1 MRGGKRESLGRAWR
15 AWGSWSKIRLPGK
28 RRGRGVNIR
37 CASCSAEIKLERDE
51 AFIVCP
57 FCNSSLYLDRAQT
70 FRSFLLKPSV
80 SATGAADR
88 LAQELSRREI
98 PPAPS
103 KKIEGVWAPFWGV
116 RGGALQETLP
126 AFSPVPV
133 ALQGYR
139 LPSADAVYFR
149 DDLAEGFIALP
160 CSESGSTKWEGRED
174 VSSFAL
180 YRAPFYKLSFGA
192 GDVAYVAWVD
202 AVKGKVYMDK
212 APPPQSE
219 AISSRFL
226 GVLLVLFAVFTMVAA
241 VVPGFGWSLLAV
253 SALAVLVYPV
263 IKRLAAEVAT

>member
-1 MRGGKRESLGRAWR
+1 VGEC
-15 AWGSWSKIRLPGK
+15 WSKISGSGK
-28 RRGRGVNIR
+28 QRGRGVNIR
-37 CASCSAEIKLERDE
+37 CASCSAEIGLERDE

-57 FCNSSLYLDRAQT
+57 FCNSSLYLDRAHT
-70 FRSFLLKPSV
+70 FKSFLLKPSV

-103 KKIEGVWAPFWGV
+103 KNLEGVWAPFWGV
-116 RGGALQETLP
+116 RGGAIQETIP

-139 LPSADAVYFR
+139 LPSADAVYDQ
-149 DDLAEGFIALP
+149 DDLAAGFTPLP

-192 GDVAYVAWVD
+192 GDVPYVAWVD

-226 GVLLVLFAVFTMVAA
+226 WVLVVLFAIFTVVAA
-241 VVPGFGWSLLAV
+241 IVPGFGWSLLAV
-253 SALAVLVYPV
+253 STLALLAFPV
-263 IKRLAAEVAT
+263 IKRLATEVAT